1 MKLTPVMERFILHWG
16 EMGWRW
22 GINRSV
28 AQVHALLM
36 LAPKPLPAEEIG
48 ETLNVARSNVST
60 SIKELNGWGLVRV
73 VHVFGDRREHFETLR
88 DVWEMFL
95 VIMRERKKRELE
107 PTLATL
113 RECAHQAKTGKVDA
127 EYTVRRLEELT
138 EFIELAGSWADRTLH
153 RNGRVF
159 IVAAFR
165 GNEAMADSVNH
176 LLVVGFYLINVG
188 FITTA
193 LRYGAKPATLEA
205 MLEFLSSK
213 LGLVLLV
220 LGGMHFFNIF

>member
-16 EMGWRW
+16 EMGGRW

-36 LAPKPLPAEEIG
+36 LTPKPLPADEIG

-60 SIKELNGWGLVRV
+60 SLKELQGWSLVRV

-95 VIMRERKKRELE
+95 VIMRERKKRELD

-113 RECAHQAKTGKVDA
+113 RDCVEEAKGGK
-127 EYTVRRLEELT
+127 T
-138 EFIELAGSWADRTLH
+138 ESDYAI
-153 RNGRVF
+153 GR
-159 IVAAFR
+159 I
-165 GNEAMADSVNH
+165 NE
-176 LLVVGFYLINVG
+176 
-188 FITTA
+188 
-193 LRYGAKPATLEA
+193 
-205 MLEFLSSK
+205 
-213 LGLVLLV
+213 
-220 LGGMHFFNIF
+220 

>member
-1 MKLTPVMERFILHWG
+1 MAIISVTTETMKLTPVMERFILHWG

-36 LAPKPLPAEEIG
+36 LSPKPLPADEIG

-60 SIKELNGWGLVRV
+60 SIKELQGWGLVRT

-95 VIMRERKKRELE
+95 VILRERKRRELD

-113 RECAHQAKTGKVDA
+113 RECAAEAKAGKDSD
-127 EYTVRRLEELT
+127 YTVNRLNELAA
-138 EFIELAGSWADRTLH
+138 FIELAGSWADRSQSLSPPAAK
-153 RNGRVF
+153 RLLELGDKVF
-159 IVAAFR
+159 R
-165 GNEAMADSVNH
+165 
-176 LLVVGFYLINVG
+176 LVG
-188 FITTA
+188 
-193 LRYGAKPATLEA
+193 
-205 MLEFLSSK
+205 
-213 LGLVLLV
+213 
-220 LGGMHFFNIF
+220 

>member
-36 LAPKPLPAEEIG
+36 LSPKPLPADEIG
-48 ETLNVARSNVST
+48 ETLEVARSNVST
-60 SIKELNGWGLVRV
+60 SIKELQAWGLVRV

-95 VIMRERKKRELE
+95 IILRERKKRELD

-113 RECAHQAKTGKVDA
+113 RACAADAKAGKSEAD
-127 EYTVRRLEELT
+127 YTVKRLGELID
-138 EFIELAGSWADRTLH
+138 FIELSASWAERAHALSPASARRLFELGDK
-153 RNGRVF
+153 VF
-159 IVAAFR
+159 R
-165 GNEAMADSVNH
+165 
-176 LLVVGFYLINVG
+176 LV
-188 FITTA
+188 
-193 LRYGAKPATLEA
+193 E
-205 MLEFLSSK
+205 
-213 LGLVLLV
+213 
-220 LGGMHFFNIF
+220 